1 MAQKTTNS
9 SFQGARI
16 RPYGERGYLLDQLSE
31 SKRFT
36 IEQALSMTPPD
47 GFDEYVIGADNLLVL
62 FQRPVSE
69 CVLYEWLSGL
79 QSEILDSSKYSR
91 RIEVPVRY
99 EGPDLAMVAVAT
111 GLSEAEVVAIHSAPE
126 YRVRM
131 MGFAPGFP
139 YLDGLDE
146 RLHLKR
152 KASPRDRIE
161 PGSVAIGGSHAG
173 IYSVASPGGWHLL
186 GRTDFPLF
194 QPEKARGTL
203 SDAREVFALAAG
215 DTVKFLVI

>member
-1 MAQKTTNS
+1 MAQKTNS
-9 SFQGARI
+9 SLFQGARI

-31 SKRFT
+31 SKRFV

-47 GFDEYVIGADNLLVL
+47 GFDEYVIGADNLLIL
-62 FQRPVSE
+62 FQRPESE
-69 CVLYEWLSGL
+69 CVLHEWLSGL
-79 QSEILDSSKYSR
+79 QCEILDGSNHSR

-99 EGPDLAMVAVAT
+99 DGPDLATVAVAT

-146 RLHLKR
+146 RLHLER

-161 PGSVAIGGSHAG
+161 PGSVGIGGCHAG

-186 GRTDFPLF
+186 GRTDFSLF
-194 QPEKARGTL
+194 QAEQARGTV
-203 SDAREVFALAAG
+203 SDARQVFALAAG